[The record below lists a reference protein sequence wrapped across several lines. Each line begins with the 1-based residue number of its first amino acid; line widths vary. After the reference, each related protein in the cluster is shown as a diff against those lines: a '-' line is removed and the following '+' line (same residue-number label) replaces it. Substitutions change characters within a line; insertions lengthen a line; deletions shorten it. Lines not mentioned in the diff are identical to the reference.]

1 MIKQTQQQQQ
11 QQQQKQEKKI
21 VFTGKEAVSLTQ
33 NLNLREYK
41 TGTILDELFI
51 PALIEGS
58 FVNITGAPDTGKSLL
73 VKHIALYRSQF
84 ERVLFITTELPVP
97 YLMKSIELIIKLY
110 PKANLDNLVFLDATN
125 PDPDKTLQ
133 AIVAEK
139 LFPRT
144 VIIDSLTGFYENL
157 ENKART
163 VVRRFYNF
171 FKASKIPTTVFAISQ
186 KRSSH
191 EETSEEGAGGMAV
204 AHISDVNIVLAK
216 TLIEKQWQIQKFGM
230 PEGEIVRFIRVSG
243 SRFSMH
249 RTEWM
254 VFRITSDLR
263 IEKMKLVKVE

>member
-1 MIKQTQQQQQ
+1 MKQTQQQQNN
-11 QQQQKQEKKI
+11 QKTTQEKKI
-21 VFTGKEAVSLTQ
+21 VFTGKEAVLSAQ

-41 TGTILDELFI
+41 TGTILDELFL
-51 PALIEGS
+51 PALVEGT

-97 YLMKSIELIIKLY
+97 FLMKSIELLLKLY
-110 PKANLDNLVFLDATN
+110 PKANLDNLIFLDATN
-125 PDPDKTLQ
+125 PDVDKTLQ
-133 AIVAEK
+133 AIVSERIFAK
-139 LFPRT
+139 T
-144 VIIDSLTGFYENL
+144 VVIDSLTGFYEDM
-157 ENKART
+157 ENRARK
-163 VVRRFYNF
+163 VVRRIYNF
-171 FKASKIPTTVFAISQ
+171 FKASKPPATVFAISQ

-191 EETSEEGAGGMAV
+191 EDTSEEGAGGMAV
-204 AHISDVNIVLAK
+204 AHISDTNIVLAK
-216 TLIEKQWQIQKFGM
+216 MLIEKKWQIQKFGM